1 MPLALATMT
10 APFATRLPLLRKLQP
25 TQLPLLLLWMLLLLL
40 LLLLLLPLPLPL
52 LAAAAASAGVT
63 DHRVSTQRSA
73 SAANAISHELTV
85 IMTHVARGRNAV
97 ITCSKKLL

>member
-1 MPLALATMT
+1 MLLALATMT

-40 LLLLLLPLPLPL
+40 LLLLPLPL
-52 LAAAAASAGVT
+52 LASAAASAGVT